1 MHFGKAS
8 IMVQG
13 QQHEH
18 PFQVCMHTSVLE
30 HPSPF
35 TVGVPKKEKGFKEFL
50 ELLFTN
56 NIYMKQ
62 T

>member
-1 MHFGKAS
+1 MHLGEALV
-8 IMVQG
+8 MVQG
-13 QQHEH
+13 QSHEYT
-18 PFQVCMHTSVLE
+18 FQVCMHTSILE
-30 HPSPF
+30 HLSPF
-35 TVGVPKKEKGFKEFL
+35 TVGVPKKEFL